1 MQKEPLVTIGAIG
14 SLIGAVIVLLQT
26 FGVPIT
32 DAQSQA
38 INNLVVIAAP
48 ILVALIGRQFVFA
61 PATVDK
67 IVTGEESSPAPKPSR
82 EAMVTDAI
90 NQLERASKPK
100 GGVRRQA

>member
-61 PATVDK
+61 PATVDE
-67 IVTGEESSPAPKPSR
+67 IEAGVEPAPKPSR
-82 EAMVTDAI
+82 ETMVTDAI

-100 GGVRRQA
+100 GGVRGTS